1 MNVENKVNRIAEWIA
16 YECDDV
22 KGELKYLVHH
32 IYRCNEETIDEI
44 KERISLIADDYDA
57 VFKNLSKKE
66 SE

>member
-22 KGELKYLVHH
+22 KGELKYLLHH

-57 VFKNLSKKE
+57 VFKKLSKKE
-66 SE
+66 NE

>member
-1 MNVENKVNRIAEWIA
+1 MNVEDKVNRIAKWIA

-22 KGELKYLVHH
+22 RGELKYLLHN

-44 KERISLIADDYDA
+44 KERISLMADDYDA
-57 VFKNLSKKE
+57 VFKRLSKEE

>member
-22 KGELKYLVHH
+22 KGELKYLLHH
-32 IYRCNEETIDEI
+32 MYRCNEETIDEI
-44 KERISLIADDYDA
+44 KERISLIVDDYDA
-57 VFKNLSKKE
+57 VFKRLSKKE